1 MSRTSAREIAMKL
14 IYSRMM
20 GGGGTP
26 DGLAADLGLDGAPG
40 DEDTRYVEEILAGVE
55 ECCDKLDELIAQ
67 YAIGWSNER
76 IARVDM
82 CILRMAIYEMLYRD
96 DVPTGAAIDEAVEL
110 AKRYGGERSYAFVNG
125 ILGSVAKTLPP
136 ETS

>member
-14 IYSRMM
+14 IYSRLL

-26 DGLAADLGLDGAPG
+26 ESVAADLCMDEPPG
-40 DEDTRYVEEILAGVE
+40 DEDTRYVEEILAGVDE
-55 ECCDKLDELIAQ
+55 SRERLDELIAQ

-76 IARVDM
+76 IARVDL
-82 CILRMAIYEMLYRD
+82 CILRMAIYEMLYRE

-125 ILGSVAKTLPP
+125 ILGSVAKNLPP
-136 ETS
+136 ESS